1 MDQSSGNFLLANHQP
16 KAPISSLNAFTFCR
30 PSAMRCSH
38 SSSVPEANEVRLE
51 LQDYLGRTGMAP
63 PDFASRINYSGETV
77 YSFLNGRYS
86 RISSNDTRIRA
97 AIRDFIAAHP
107 IAAPAISTGK
117 LYETENARLL
127 RRYFYEALDHRR
139 AYYLYGAPGTQ
150 KTYVLQHLIAEL
162 NRSEIAKNGE
172 GRRAY
177 YIYVRQG
184 IRSNDLMKRVAESCG
199 AIALGK
205 TDRLLSNIRFDLGRH
220 KALLVF
226 DEAQHLSIECLETI
240 RELLD
245 QPPHCGLLF
254 AGTHELEEMFTR
266 QALELE
272 QWRSRFHAGQSLPGI
287 SEDEAAEI
295 VHSERG
301 VRLSQQKIQRLI
313 SKSRITDLRNGGKYS
328 YVSARRLFWVIRELQ
343 TSKRSS

>member
-1 MDQSSGNFLLANHQP
+1 MAFSHAERRQLLEA
-16 KAPISSLNAFTFCR
+16 SL
-30 PSAMRCSH
+30 
-38 SSSVPEANEVRLE
+38 PEANEVRLQ
-51 LQDYLGRTGMAP
+51 LQDYLARTGMAP
-63 PDFASRINYSGETV
+63 PDFARRINYSRQALCF
-77 YSFLNGRYS
+77 FLNGSYS
-86 RISSNDTRIRA
+86 AVSSNDGLIRS

-107 IAAPAISTGK
+107 IATPVISSGN
-117 LYETENARLL
+117 LYETENVRLL
-127 RRYFYEALDHRR
+127 HKYFYEALDHRR

-150 KTYVLQHLIAEL
+150 KTYVLQHLIADL
-162 NRSEIAKNGE
+162 NLSEIAKNGE

-184 IRSNDLMKRVAESCG
+184 IRSLDLMKRVAESCG
-199 AIALGK
+199 AIGLG
-205 TDRLLSNIRFDLGRH
+205 TVDRILRNLRFDLSQR
-220 KALLVF
+220 KVLLVF

-254 AGTHELEEMFTR
+254 AGTHELEAIFTR

-287 SEDEAAEI
+287 SEAEAAEI
-295 VHSERG
+295 AHSELG
-301 VRLSQQKIQRLI
+301 GQLSQQKIRKLI
-313 SKSRITDLRNGGKYS
+313 AKSQITDLRNGGKHN

-343 TSKRSS
+343 AVDVTASDKRD

>member
-1 MDQSSGNFLLANHQP
+1 MALSCEQRRQLLAEN
-16 KAPISSLNAFTFCR
+16 L
-30 PSAMRCSH
+30 
-38 SSSVPEANEVRLE
+38 PEAQEVRLQ
-51 LQDYLGRTGMAP
+51 LQDYLARTGLTS
-63 PDFASRINYSGETV
+63 PDFASRINYSRQTL
-77 YSFLNGRYS
+77 YHFLNGRYS
-86 RISSNDTRIRA
+86 NVSSNDRNIRA

-107 IAAPAISTGK
+107 IDSPVISSGK
-117 LYETENARLL
+117 LYETENVRLL
-127 RRYFYEALDHRR
+127 REYFYEALDHSR
-139 AYYLYGAPGTQ
+139 AYYVYGAPGTQ

-162 NRSEIAKNGE
+162 NRSELAKNGA

-184 IRSNDLMKRVAESCG
+184 IRSLDLMKRVAESCG
-199 AIALGK
+199 SIGVG
-205 TDRLLSNIRFDLGRH
+205 TVDRILRNLRFDLSQR
-220 KALLVF
+220 KVLLVF

-254 AGTHELEEMFTR
+254 AGTHELEKIFTR

-287 SEDEAAEI
+287 SEQEAAEI
-295 VHSERG
+295 VQSELG
-301 VRLSQQKIQRLI
+301 GQLPQQKMRKLI
-313 SKSRITDLRNGGKYS
+313 AKSQITDLHNGGKHS

-343 TSKRSS
+343 GTTKNSSSTLTT